1 MFGCFEV
8 TIGWF
13 GKERVDYMTYDTK
26 GVWRCYEVK
35 ISKSDFHSKNHNT
48 FVGNYNYYVLTN
60 GLYEQVK
67 NEIPNGVGVYVGS
80 SLIKRAKKRELQVDK
95 QILNDS
101 MIRSLSRYLEKQMD
115 SDNDFLIDR
124 YKREVNGLH
133 KQIDGDNQWIR
144 KYYTLS
150 NWIYDNFG
158 KDKLHEIEKE
168 QIYK

>member
-26 GVWRCYEVK
+26 GVWRCYEIK

-48 FVGNYNYYVLTN
+48 FVGNYNYYVLTDE
-60 GLYEQVK
+60 LYKQVK
-67 NEIPNGVGVYVGS
+67 DEILNGVGVYVGS
-80 SLIKRAKKRELQVDK
+80 SLIKRAKKKELQVDK
-95 QILNDS
+95 QILENS

-115 SDNDFLIDR
+115 SNNDYLIDT
-124 YKREVNGLH
+124 YKREINGLN
-133 KQIDGDNQWIR
+133 KKIEYVRQWHER
-144 KYYTLS
+144 YCVLS

-158 KDKLHEIEKE
+158 RDKLHEIEKGE
-168 QIYK
+168 C